1 MTDTHKQAEGQVIW
15 SSLACPKNSS
25 KSTLLLLLRSGQS
38 RKVKVLDLVDRCEMS
53 ITIAGVQYLYLRLDY
68 ESWSNKTGYKLGKEK
83 KTSKITITWTTIF
96 PFYEVWCVFLLHAL
110 LILPIGSTPLEWW
123 CFLYPVL
130 VDRAHPL
137 EVMMSSYLIDGN
149 FG

>member
-1 MTDTHKQAEGQVIW
+1 MMDTHKQAGGQVVRC
-15 SSLACPKNSS
+15 SPACPKN
-25 KSTLLLLLRSGQS
+25 LRGGRS

-96 PFYEVWCVFLLHAL
+96 PFYEV
-110 LILPIGSTPLEWW
+110 
-123 CFLYPVL
+123 
-130 VDRAHPL
+130 
-137 EVMMSSYLIDGN
+137 
-149 FG
+149 